1 MINHYDRVDI
11 EAARFRMALLED
23 VGDPVDD
30 LTIAVASMVP
40 EEMVPEEHESSDSN
54 VVEPIILE
62 GVFEVPESLMAQ
74 KDLVT
79 SKVTEISDFA
89 GALGVSTRFKL
100 EDSRDVVDG
109 KHAAKV
115 VNAPTTEVGTGLVDH
130 TFTHEVLRPDV
141 LDDVVEV
148 RSGYTRGYPRPT
160 ELAVP
165 RYKKH
170 DGKLTESIKAVRGAL
185 LRLSDEEVQA
195 QAAELKKK
203 QVTLTVKAGETGRL
217 FAAIKTEDVAK
228 AVAAAGLGRIGK
240 RKIELLTDIN
250 SVGKYTANVRLDENI
265 VAVVNLNVV
274 ADK

>member
-30 LTIAVASMVP
+30 LTMSVASMVP
-40 EEMVPEEHESSDSN
+40 EEQESSDSN
-54 VVEPIILE
+54 VMEPIILE

-79 SKVTEISDFA
+79 SKVTEISAFA

-100 EDSRDVVDG
+100 EDSRGVVDG

-130 TFTHEVLRPDV
+130 TFTHEVLRPDA

-148 RSGYTRGYPRPT
+148 RSGYARGYPRPAG
-160 ELAVP
+160 LAVP
-165 RYKKH
+165 WYKKH

-185 LRLSDEEVQA
+185 FRLSDEETQA
-195 QAAELKKK
+195 QAAELTNK
-203 QVTLTVKAGETGRL
+203 QVTLTVKAL
-217 FAAIKTEDVAK
+217 
-228 AVAAAGLGRIGK
+228 AGSTSARSNCSPTST
-240 RKIELLTDIN
+240 RSANTRQT
-250 SVGKYTANVRLDENI
+250 SVSTKMSLQS
-265 VAVVNLNVV
+265 
-274 ADK
+274 